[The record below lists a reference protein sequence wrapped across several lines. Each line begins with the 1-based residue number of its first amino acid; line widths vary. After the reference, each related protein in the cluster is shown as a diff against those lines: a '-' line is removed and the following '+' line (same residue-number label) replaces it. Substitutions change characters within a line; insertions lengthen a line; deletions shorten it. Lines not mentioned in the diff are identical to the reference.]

1 MALTIGVDVG
11 GTTVAAGVVD
21 EQGGMLATVRHD
33 TPSDDPRMTE
43 DVIADVVRELMAS
56 HDVEA
61 VGVGAAGFV
70 DAQRS
75 TVLFAPNLAW
85 RDEPLR
91 AAIEG
96 RCGLP
101 VVIENDANAAA
112 WAEARFGAGRG
123 EDHVVI
129 LTIGTGLGGG
139 IVLDG
144 RLLRGRFG
152 IAAEIGHLN
161 IVPHGRRCGC
171 GLEGCWEQYASG
183 LALVLEA
190 QELAK
195 AAPALARDMLRLAG
209 GEPEMITGPVV
220 TAAAREGDVAALK
233 CFDVVGTWLG
243 RGMAQLSAVL
253 DPGMFVIGG
262 GVSAAG
268 ELVREPAWHAFLQH
282 LTARGHRPHAEL
294 RVAKFGPEAGIVGA
308 ADLAR
313 DRE

>member
-1 MALTIGVDVG
+1 MGPRSPPQSSTSR
-11 GTTVAAGVVD
+11 AACS
-21 EQGGMLATVRHD
+21 QRCGMTLRLMTRD
-33 TPSDDPRMTE
+33 TTE

-91 AAIEG
+91 AAIED

-139 IVLDG
+139 IVHDG

-152 IAAEIGHLN
+152 IAAEIGHIN

-183 LALVLEA
+183 HALVLEA

-195 AAPALARDMLRLAG
+195 AAPAMAKDMLRLAG

-220 TAAAREGDVAALK
+220 TEAAREGDVAALK
-233 CFDVVGTWLG
+233 CFDVVGTLARTRHGATVGGPGPGHVRARRRCVRG
-243 RGMAQLSAVL
+243 RRTGPRTSLARV
-253 DPGMFVIGG
+253 
-262 GVSAAG
+262 
-268 ELVREPAWHAFLQH
+268 PA
-282 LTARGHRPHAEL
+282 TSHRPRASPTR
-294 RVAKFGPEAGIVGA
+294 RVAHRRTRP
-308 ADLAR
+308 
-313 DRE
+313 

>member
-1 MALTIGVDVG
+1 MPLTIGVDVG

-21 EQGGMLATVRHD
+21 EQGSVLETAQRD
-33 TPSDDPRMTE
+33 TPSDDPKRTE
-43 DVIADVVRELMAS
+43 DVIADLIRELAAS

-96 RCGLP
+96 RCRLP

-123 EDHVVI
+123 EDHAVI
-129 LTIGTGLGGG
+129 LTIGTGIGGG
-139 IVLDG
+139 IVLGG

-152 IAAEIGHLN
+152 VAAEIGHIN
-161 IVPHGRRCGC
+161 IVPDGRRCGC

-183 LALVLEA
+183 RALVQEA

-195 AAPALARDMLRLAG
+195 ASPAMARDLLRLAG
-209 GEPEMITGPVV
+209 DEPEAITGPMV
-220 TAAAREGDVAALK
+220 TKAAQEGDVAALRS
-233 CFDVVGTWLG
+233 FDVVGTWLG
-243 RGMAQLSAVL
+243 RGLAQLAAVL
-253 DPGMFVIGG
+253 DPGLFVLGG

-268 ELVREPAWHAFLQH
+268 EVLRRPAWQALLQY

-294 RVAKFGPEAGIVGA
+294 RVAKLGPEAGIVGA

-313 DRE
+313 DR